1 VDRKGII
8 RSVIFGGP
16 MSEAVVQTKIEA
28 LLQLDFIH
36 FVDKNEEA
44 E

>member
-1 VDRKGII
+1 VDFYEI
-8 RSVIFGGP
+8 RELTRANAISGNSQYP
-16 MSEAVVQTKIEA
+16 
-28 LLQLDFIH
+28 LQLDFIH